1 MAYDATKPLDDG
13 YLAEAP
19 AELRELH
26 RALKEDKIVNAG
38 MLNGYTQGNGSG
50 KIPLNNGTLNTNLN
64 ADMLDGHD
72 SAYFSASTHGHDG
85 ATTSAAG
92 FMTTTQVTKLNGIAT
107 GAEVNQNAFSNVTVG
122 SSTIQADGKTD
133 TLTLVAG
140 TGITLTADTTN
151 DKVTIA
157 GSTFVKS
164 GSTAAAGL
172 VPAPATT
179 AGTTK
184 YLREDCTWQ
193 VPPDTHWTS
202 HLYAGAS
209 NGVANAATTNGNTYL
224 ICTDNST
231 ARNRIKVTG
240 SGATSVTSNAD
251 GVITINSTNTTY
263 SNFVKSGSTAAA
275 GLVPKPST
283 TAGTTKYLREDCTWQ
298 VPPDNNTTYST
309 FVKSGSTAAA
319 GLVPKPSTTAGTTKY
334 LREDCTWQ
342 VPPDNNTTY
351 STFVKSG
358 STAAAG
364 LVPKPSTTAGT
375 TKYLREDCTWQV
387 PPDNNT
393 VYTHPTSAGNKH
405 IPAGGSSGQFLKWS
419 AAGTAAWSGPPTLMG
434 ATRPTETVLFG
445 SLTTKDSRATS
456 GSVTLS
462 QSWQNFDALLFV
474 IGPDAADRLFSVIV
488 PVWELAQR
496 MEIAQAMGISNFG
509 LFAHYNFCY
518 VTTGST
524 NTKFVASADN
534 CVIYAIVGLKL

>member
-298 VPPDNNTTYST
+298 VPPDNNT
-309 FVKSGSTAAA
+309 
-319 GLVPKPSTTAGTTKY
+319 
-334 LREDCTWQ
+334 
-342 VPPDNNTTY
+342 
-351 STFVKSG
+351 
-358 STAAAG
+358 
-364 LVPKPSTTAGT
+364 
-375 TKYLREDCTWQV
+375 
-387 PPDNNT
+387 